1 MLYNEDME
9 KDEKK
14 TYRTAITDDDPEA
27 ADRLRGFLE
36 RYAAERG
43 ADFDISVFRDGAE
56 FSDSIEGFDI
66 VFMDVDMPYY
76 NGIKTAER
84 MRKTD
89 PSAALV
95 FVTNLAQFAIE
106 GYKVGAS
113 DYLVKPVGYP
123 AFAMTMDEILP
134 RADALRSESIELR
147 SNYAAVRVP
156 VGSVL
161 YVESRG
167 HRMIWHTDSGDVE
180 TWGSMKAIEEM
191 LPSHFA
197 RCNVS
202 MLVNLERVT
211 GIDGGEVTVGGVRLP
226 ISRHRKKDFTAAV
239 VGAVGNTEK
248 G

>member
-1 MLYNEDME
+1 ME
-9 KDEKK
+9 KGDVRE
-14 TYRTAITDDDPEA
+14 YAVAVVDDDAAA
-27 ADRLRGFLE
+27 ADKLKDMLA
-36 RYAAERG
+36 RYGKERG
-43 ADFDISVFRDGAE
+43 AAFSVAVFSDGAE
-56 FSDSIEGFDI
+56 FSERGTGFDI
-66 VFMDVDMPYY
+66 VFMDIDMPYY
-76 NGIKTAER
+76 DGIKTSER
-84 MRKTD
+84 LRKTD
-89 PSAALV
+89 PDVAIV
-95 FVTNLAQFAIE
+95 FVTGLAQFAVE
-106 GYKVGAS
+106 GYKVGAA
-113 DYLVKPVGYP
+113 DYMVKPYGYET
-123 AFAMTMDEILP
+123 FAVTVDGVLP
-134 RADALRSESIELR
+134 QIDRGRSQSVELY
-147 SNYAAVRVP
+147 SNYAKVKVP
-156 VGSVL
+156 VRAVL

-180 TWGSMKAIEEM
+180 TWGSMKATEEM

>member
-1 MLYNEDME
+1 ME
-9 KDEKK
+9 KGDVRE
-14 TYRTAITDDDPEA
+14 YAVAVVDDDA
-27 ADRLRGFLE
+27 AAVDKLKGMLV
-36 RYAAERG
+36 RYGKERG
-43 ADFDISVFRDGAE
+43 AAFSVTVFADGAE
-56 FSDSIEGFDI
+56 FSERGAGFDV
-66 VFMDVDMPYY
+66 VFMDIDMPYY
-76 NGIKTAER
+76 DGIKTSELL
-84 MRKTD
+84 RKAD
-89 PSAALV
+89 PDVAIV
-95 FVTNLAQFAIE
+95 FVTGLAQFAVE

-113 DYLVKPVGYP
+113 DYIVKPYGYET
-123 AFAMTMDEILP
+123 FAVTVDGVLP
-134 RADALRSESIELR
+134 QIDRGRSQSVELY
-147 SNYAAVRVP
+147 SNYAKVKVP
-156 VGSVL
+156 ICSVL
-161 YVESRG
+161 YIESRG

-180 TWGSMKAIEEM
+180 TWGSMKATEEM